1 MLVQQASNSLQAE
14 SHVYH
19 EIKQQEL
26 KLEPVDQMAT
36 TSTMTLFMVDTVVTR
51 KTLHFDFSL
60 FNDHTSHNIV
70 VAFCAV

>member
-26 KLEPVDQMAT
+26 KLKPVDQMAT
-36 TSTMTLFMVDTVVTR
+36 TSKMTLLGLTQQ
-51 KTLHFDFSL
+51 
-60 FNDHTSHNIV
+60 
-70 VAFCAV
+70 